1 MIDKFNFTK
10 ENLPRSIFIILNTL
24 FLIFVVLIILFP
36 ILKVVADS
44 FDQKASL
51 TEFRILPSLFSL
63 ESYVVILTR
72 DFLYKPFLISL
83 YTTSIGTMLSL
94 LITTLFAYALCQK
107 EMPGR
112 NIIIGMVML
121 TMVFRAGIIP
131 LYFVVRALKLTNSLW
146 SVLLVTC
153 VDAFFLILLVNFFS
167 TIPTEITDAAEI
179 DGCSSMTLFLR
190 IIIPLSKAGIAAIGL
205 FYLVHYWNQF
215 FEYIMFITKTQLY
228 NFQVILRQMVI
239 ESETQTFERSVTAV
253 QSLKNAAIIVSIIP
267 VAIIYPF
274 LQKYFVQGVNLGAI
288 K

>member
-72 DFLYKPFLISL
+72 DFLYKPFFISL

-179 DGCSSMTLFLR
+179 DGCSSMTLFL
-190 IIIPLSKAGIAAIGL
+190 LSLIHI
-205 FYLVHYWNQF
+205 
-215 FEYIMFITKTQLY
+215 
-228 NFQVILRQMVI
+228 
-239 ESETQTFERSVTAV
+239 
-253 QSLKNAAIIVSIIP
+253 
-267 VAIIYPF
+267 
-274 LQKYFVQGVNLGAI
+274 
-288 K
+288 